1 MFELIDVNDLASL
14 AKIIDGNLTGENKR
28 FQYITT
34 DSRRINRDTLFL
46 ALLGEKYDGN
56 DFCETAIEAGAQ
68 AYISTKEIINKT
80 GIVVEDTYLALL
92 KMARYQQQQVNPK
105 TLAITGSN
113 GKTTLKE
120 MVAHI
125 LDEQESIKTKDNE
138 NNQFGIPFTVLRL
151 KPETRFLVLECGARK
166 LGDFDLI
173 SEYLKFDVLA
183 ITNINNSH
191 IEIFENQ
198 TNIIRTKTKLLDGLR
213 VGGSF
218 IDGAFED
225 WGTSDKLM
233 EMNQTFRVNVHH
245 NLERDSE
252 TKPLT
257 ENWNCTVVSGQEED
271 SLPGFFGLSFQQT
284 LSSSSKRF
292 QSPKKMN
299 LGPRHNCH
307 NALLA
312 ILAARELGVKCSESI
327 ERMCEFK
334 IPLTNR
340 YFLEYIGQHLLIND
354 TYNANP
360 ESFTSTINDLATN
373 ASYPKNKVLIIGDML
388 ELGQYS
394 EDEHAKILQQAISL
408 PNLKAIFVK
417 GEQFKNLIST
427 AKKKDKSSQFE
438 KIHILHKNEDFPL
451 SLLSDLLDQESVILI
466 KGSRMMNME
475 EYVDL
480 LKNNLL

>member
-1 MFELIDVNDLASL
+1 MFELIQVNDLASL
-14 AKIIDGNLTGENKR
+14 AKIIDGNLIGENKQ
-28 FQYITT
+28 FKYVTT
-34 DSRRINRDTLFL
+34 DSRNVSRNSLFL
-46 ALLGEKYDGN
+46 ALRGEKYNGHH
-56 DFCETAIEAGAQ
+56 FCESALEAGAE
-68 AYISTKEIINKT
+68 AYISTDEIINHT
-80 GIVVEDTYLALL
+80 GIVVKDTYLALL
-92 KMARYQQQQVNPK
+92 KMARHQQQQVNPK

-125 LDEQESIKTKDNE
+125 LDDESIKTKNNE

-151 KPETRFLVLECGARK
+151 KRETKFLVLECGARK

-173 SEYLKFDVLA
+173 SEYLKFDVLT

-191 IEIFENQ
+191 IGIFKNQ
-198 TNIIRTKTKLLDGLR
+198 ANIIKTKTKLLDGLTE
-213 VGGSF
+213 GGSF

-225 WGTSDKLM
+225 WGITDKLI
-233 EMNQTFRVNVHH
+233 EMNENFRVNVHH
-245 NLERDSE
+245 NVEQDSE
-252 TKPLT
+252 IKPLT
-257 ENWNCTVVSGQEED
+257 ENWSCTVVSGQEEG
-271 SLPGFFGLSFQQT
+271 SLPGLFGLSFQQT
-284 LSSSSKRF
+284 SNSSSKCF

-312 ILAARELGVKCSESI
+312 ILASRELGVQYSESI

-394 EDEHAKILQQAISL
+394 KDEHAKILQQAISL

-451 SLLSDLLDQESVILI
+451 SLLSDLLDKESVILI

-480 LKNNLL
+480 LKNNL

>member
-1 MFELIDVNDLASL
+1 
-14 AKIIDGNLTGENKR
+14 
-28 FQYITT
+28 
-34 DSRRINRDTLFL
+34 
-46 ALLGEKYDGN
+46 
-56 DFCETAIEAGAQ
+56 
-68 AYISTKEIINKT
+68 
-80 GIVVEDTYLALL
+80 
-92 KMARYQQQQVNPK
+92 
-105 TLAITGSN
+105 
-113 GKTTLKE
+113 

-125 LDEQESIKTKDNE
+125 LDDDESIKTKDNE

-151 KPETRFLVLECGARK
+151 KRETKFLVLECGARK

-198 TNIIRTKTKLLDGLR
+198 TNIIKTKTKLLDGLT

-233 EMNQTFRVNVHH
+233 EMNQTFCVNVHH

-252 TKPLT
+252 TKALT
-257 ENWNCTVVSGQEED
+257 ENWICTVVSGQEED
-271 SLPGFFGLSFQQT
+271 SLPGFYDLSFQQT
-284 LSSSSKRF
+284 LSSGSKRF

-312 ILAARELGVKCSESI
+312 ILVARELGIQYSESI
-327 ERMCEFK
+327 KRMCDFK
-334 IPLTNR
+334 TLLPNR
-340 YFLEYIGQHLLIND
+340 YFIEHIGQHVLIND

-360 ESFTSTINDLATN
+360 ESFTSAINDLATN
-373 ASYPKNKVLIIGDML
+373 GSYPKNKLLIMGDML

-394 EDEHAKILQQAISL
+394 EAEHAKVLQQAISL

-417 GEQFKNLIST
+417 GEKFKNLISK
-427 AKKKDKSSQFE
+427 AKQKDKGSQFK
-438 KIHILHKNEDFPL
+438 KIHVLHKTEDFPL
-451 SLLSDLLDQESVILI
+451 SFLSDLLDQKSVILI

>member
-34 DSRRINRDTLFL
+34 DSRRINQDSLFL

-68 AYISTKEIINKT
+68 AYISTREIINHS

-125 LDEQESIKTKDNE
+125 LDGHESIKTKDNE

-151 KPETRFLVLECGARK
+151 KRETRFLVLECGARK

-173 SEYLKFDVLA
+173 SEYLKFDVLV

-198 TNIIRTKTKLLDGLR
+198 TNIIKTKTKLLDGLTE
-213 VGGSF
+213 GGSF

-225 WGTSDKLM
+225 WGTSVSYTHL
-233 EMNQTFRVNVHH
+233 RAH
-245 NLERDSE
+245 E
-252 TKPLT
+252 T
-257 ENWNCTVVSGQEED
+257 
-271 SLPGFFGLSFQQT
+271 
-284 LSSSSKRF
+284 
-292 QSPKKMN
+292 
-299 LGPRHNCH
+299 
-307 NALLA
+307 
-312 ILAARELGVKCSESI
+312 
-327 ERMCEFK
+327 
-334 IPLTNR
+334 
-340 YFLEYIGQHLLIND
+340 
-354 TYNANP
+354 
-360 ESFTSTINDLATN
+360 
-373 ASYPKNKVLIIGDML
+373 
-388 ELGQYS
+388 
-394 EDEHAKILQQAISL
+394 
-408 PNLKAIFVK
+408 
-417 GEQFKNLIST
+417 
-427 AKKKDKSSQFE
+427 
-438 KIHILHKNEDFPL
+438 
-451 SLLSDLLDQESVILI
+451 
-466 KGSRMMNME
+466 
-475 EYVDL
+475 
-480 LKNNLL
+480 

>member
-1 MFELIDVNDLASL
+1 LFELIDVNDLASL
-14 AKIIDGNLTGENKR
+14 AKIIGGNLTGENKK
-28 FQYITT
+28 FKYITT
-34 DSRRINRDTLFL
+34 DSRRINQDSLFL

-56 DFCETAIEAGAQ
+56 EFCETAIEAGAQ
-68 AYISTKEIINKT
+68 AYISSREIINKT

-92 KMARYQQQQVNPK
+92 KMAKYQQQQVNPK

-125 LDEQESIKTKDNE
+125 LDNYESITTKNNE

-198 TNIIRTKTKLLDGLR
+198 TNIIKTKTKLLNGLT

-225 WGTSDKLM
+225 WGTSDELM

-252 TKPLT
+252 AKTST
-257 ENWNCTVVSGQEED
+257 ENWNCTVVSAQEED
-271 SLPGFFGLSFQQT
+271 SLPGFFDLSFQQT
-284 LSSSSKRF
+284 LSSSSKHF
-292 QSPKKMN
+292 QSPQKMN
-299 LGPRHNCH
+299 LGPVHNCH
-307 NALLA
+307 NALMA
-312 ILAARELGVKCSESI
+312 ILAVREFGIEYSESI

-334 IPLTNR
+334 TPLPNR
-340 YFLEYIGQHLLIND
+340 YFIEHVGQHVLIND

-360 ESFTSTINDLATN
+360 ESYTSAINDLATN
-373 ASYPKNKVLIIGDML
+373 SSYPKNKLLIMGDML

-394 EDEHAKILQQAISL
+394 EAEHAKILQQAISL

-417 GEQFKNLIST
+417 GEKFKNLISR
-427 AKKKDKSSQFE
+427 AKQKDKRSQFE
-438 KIHILHKNEDFPL
+438 KIHILHKTEDFPL
-451 SLLSDLLDQESVILI
+451 SLLSDLLDQKSVILI

>member
-46 ALLGEKYDGN
+46 ALFGEKYDGN

-245 NLERDSE
+245 NLERNSD

-271 SLPGFFGLSFQQT
+271 SLPGFFDLSFQQT
-284 LSSSSKRF
+284 LNSSSKRF
-292 QSPKKMN
+292 QSPKN
-299 LGPRHNCH
+299 CLLYTSPSPRD
-307 NALLA
+307 ATLA
-312 ILAARELGVKCSESI
+312 R
-327 ERMCEFK
+327 
-334 IPLTNR
+334 IP
-340 YFLEYIGQHLLIND
+340 
-354 TYNANP
+354 
-360 ESFTSTINDLATN
+360 
-373 ASYPKNKVLIIGDML
+373 
-388 ELGQYS
+388 
-394 EDEHAKILQQAISL
+394 
-408 PNLKAIFVK
+408 
-417 GEQFKNLIST
+417 
-427 AKKKDKSSQFE
+427 SSA
-438 KIHILHKNEDFPL
+438 
-451 SLLSDLLDQESVILI
+451 
-466 KGSRMMNME
+466 
-475 EYVDL
+475 
-480 LKNNLL
+480 

>member
-1 MFELIDVNDLASL
+1 LFELIDVNDLASL
-14 AKIIDGNLTGENKR
+14 AKIIGGNLTGENKQ
-28 FQYITT
+28 FKYITT
-34 DSRRINRDTLFL
+34 DSRKINQNSLFL
-46 ALLGEKYDGN
+46 ALLGEKYDGH
-56 DFCETAIEAGAQ
+56 DFCETAIKAGAQ
-68 AYISTKEIINKT
+68 AYISTKEIINHS

-125 LDEQESIKTKDNE
+125 LDGHESIKTKDNE

-151 KPETRFLVLECGARK
+151 KRETRFLVLECGARK

-173 SEYLKFDVLA
+173 SEYLKFDVLV

-198 TNIIRTKTKLLDGLR
+198 TNIIKTKTKLLDGLTE
-213 VGGSF
+213 GGSF

-233 EMNQTFRVNVHH
+233 EINQTFRVNVHH
-245 NLERDSE
+245 NLEQDSE

-257 ENWNCTVVSGQEED
+257 ENWNCTVVSGQQEG

-312 ILAARELGVKCSESI
+312 ILAARELGVQYSESI
-327 ERMCEFK
+327 ERLCEFK
-334 IPLTNR
+334 TPLTNR
-340 YFLEYIGQHLLIND
+340 YFIEHIGKHILIDD

-360 ESFTSTINDLATN
+360 ESFTSAINDLATN
-373 ASYPKNKVLIIGDML
+373 DSYPKNKLLIMGDML

-394 EDEHAKILQQAISL
+394 EAEHAKVLQQVISL

-417 GEQFKNLIST
+417 GEKFKNLISK
-427 AKKKDKSSQFE
+427 AKQKDKRSQFE
-438 KIHILHKNEDFPL
+438 KIHVLHKTEDFPL
-451 SLLSDLLDQESVILI
+451 SLLSDLLDKKSVILI
-466 KGSRMMNME
+466 KGSRLMNME

>member
-14 AKIIDGNLTGENKR
+14 AKIIGGNLVGGNRR
-28 FQYITT
+28 FKYITT
-34 DSRRINRDTLFL
+34 DSRKISQDSLFL
-46 ALLGEKYDGN
+46 ALIGEKYDGH
-56 DFCETAIEAGAQ
+56 DFCETAIKAGAQ
-68 AYISTKEIINKT
+68 AYISTKEISNYA

-125 LDEQESIKTKDNE
+125 LDLHELIKTKDNE

-151 KPETRFLVLECGARK
+151 KRETRFLVLECGARK

-173 SEYLKFDVLA
+173 SEYLKFDLVA
-183 ITNINNSH
+183 ITNISNSH

-198 TNIIRTKTKLLDGLR
+198 ANIIKTKTKLLDGIAD
-213 VGGSF
+213 GGTF

-225 WGTSDKLM
+225 WSTSDKLM

-245 NLERDSE
+245 KFEEDLDN
-252 TKPLT
+252 KQLT
-257 ENWNCTVVSGQEED
+257 ENWSCTVVSDHETN
-271 SLPGFFGLSFQQT
+271 SLPGFFSLSFKQ
-284 LSSSSKRF
+284 LSSSSSKRF

-312 ILAARELGVKCSESI
+312 ILSARELGVKYSVSI
-327 ERMCEFK
+327 ERMCEFEN
-334 IPLTNR
+334 PLTNR

-360 ESFTSTINDLATN
+360 ESFVSAINDLATN
-373 ASYPKNKVLIIGDML
+373 SSYPKNKLLIMGDML

-394 EDEHAKILQQAISL
+394 EVEHTKILQQALSL
-408 PNLKAIFVK
+408 KNLKAIFVK
-417 GEQFKNLIST
+417 GEKFQNLIT
-427 AKKKDKSSQFE
+427 LAKQKDKISQFD
-438 KIHILHKNEDFPL
+438 KIHVLRKPEDFPL
-451 SLLSDLLDQESVILI
+451 DLLPDLLDQESVIFI

-475 EYVDL
+475 EYIDL
-480 LKNNLL
+480 LKNNL

>member
-14 AKIIDGNLTGENKR
+14 AKIIGGNLTGENKQFR
-28 FQYITT
+28 YITT
-34 DSRRINRDTLFL
+34 DSRKINQNSLFL
-46 ALLGEKYDGN
+46 ALLGEKYDGH
-56 DFCETAIEAGAQ
+56 DFCETAIKAGAQ
-68 AYISTKEIINKT
+68 AYISTKEIINHS
-80 GIVVEDTYLALL
+80 GIVVEDTYLALM

-125 LDEQESIKTKDNE
+125 LDGHESIKTKDNE

-151 KPETRFLVLECGARK
+151 KRETRFLVLECGARK

-173 SEYLKFDVLA
+173 SEYLKFDVLV

-198 TNIIRTKTKLLDGLR
+198 TNIIKTKTKLLDGLTE
-213 VGGSF
+213 GGSF

-233 EMNQTFRVNVHH
+233 EINQTFRVNVHH
-245 NLERDSE
+245 NLEQDSE

-257 ENWNCTVVSGQEED
+257 ENWNCTVVSGQQEG

-299 LGPRHNCH
+299 LGPMHNCH
-307 NALLA
+307 NVLLA
-312 ILAARELGVKCSESI
+312 ILAARELGVQYSESI
-327 ERMCEFK
+327 KRMCEFK
-334 IPLTNR
+334 TPLPNR
-340 YFLEYIGQHLLIND
+340 YFIEHIGQHVLIND

-360 ESFTSTINDLATN
+360 SSFQAVAESA
-373 ASYPKNKVLIIGDML
+373 AAMYPGRRKIAVVGRMA
-388 ELGQYS
+388 ELGVNSPELHRQVGAMLAAS
-394 EDEHAKILQQAISL
+394 GFEQLLAFGEDDSRYYAEGWRTVQNFPGVPCQFVTLDALVAAFPQLQNPGDVVL
-408 PNLKAIFVK
+408 V
-417 GEQFKNLIST
+417 
-427 AKKKDKSSQFE
+427 
-438 KIHILHKNEDFPL
+438 
-451 SLLSDLLDQESVILI
+451 
-466 KGSRMMNME
+466 KGSRSAGME
-475 EYVDL
+475 RFVQQVAEP
-480 LKNNLL
+480 

>member
-14 AKIIDGNLTGENKR
+14 AKIIGGNLVGGNRR
-28 FQYITT
+28 FKYITT
-34 DSRRINRDTLFL
+34 DSRKISQDSLFL
-46 ALLGEKYDGN
+46 ALIGEKYDGH

-68 AYISTKEIINKT
+68 AYISTKEISNYA
-80 GIVVEDTYLALL
+80 GIVVEDTYMALL
-92 KMARYQQQQVNPK
+92 KMARYQQQQVNPR

-125 LDEQESIKTKDNE
+125 LDLHELIKTKDNE

-151 KPETRFLVLECGARK
+151 KRETRFLVLECGARK

-173 SEYLKFDVLA
+173 SQYLKFDLVA
-183 ITNINNSH
+183 ITNISNSH

-198 TNIIRTKTKLLDGLR
+198 ANIIKTKTKLLDGIAD
-213 VGGSF
+213 GGTF

-225 WGTSDKLM
+225 WSTSDKLM

-245 NLERDSE
+245 KFKEDLD

-257 ENWNCTVVSGQEED
+257 ENWSCTVVSGHEKN
-271 SLPGFFGLSFQQT
+271 SLPGFFSLSFEQVS
-284 LSSSSKRF
+284 SSSSKRF

-307 NALLA
+307 NTLLA
-312 ILAARELGVKCSESI
+312 ILSARELGVKYSVSI
-327 ERMCEFK
+327 ERMCEFEN
-334 IPLTNR
+334 PLTNR
-340 YFLEYIGQHLLIND
+340 YFLEYIGQHLFIND

-360 ESFTSTINDLATN
+360 ESFASAINDLATN
-373 ASYPKNKVLIIGDML
+373 SSYPKNKLLIMGDML

-394 EDEHAKILQQAISL
+394 EVEHTKILQQALSL
-408 PNLKAIFVK
+408 KNLKAIFVK
-417 GEQFKNLIST
+417 GEKFQNLIT
-427 AKKKDKSSQFE
+427 LAKQKDKISQFD
-438 KIHILHKNEDFPL
+438 KIHVLRKTEDFPL
-451 SLLSDLLDQESVILI
+451 DLLPDLLDQESVIFI

-475 EYVDL
+475 EYIDL
-480 LKNNLL
+480 LKNNL

>member
-14 AKIIDGNLTGENKR
+14 AKIIGGNLVGGNRR
-28 FQYITT
+28 FKYITT
-34 DSRRINRDTLFL
+34 DSRKISQDSLFL
-46 ALLGEKYDGN
+46 ALIGEKYDGH
-56 DFCETAIEAGAQ
+56 DFCETAIESGAE
-68 AYISTKEIINKT
+68 AYISTREISNYA

-125 LDEQESIKTKDNE
+125 LDLHELIKTKDNE

-151 KPETRFLVLECGARK
+151 KRETRFLVLECGARK

-173 SEYLKFDVLA
+173 SEYLKFDLVA
-183 ITNINNSH
+183 ITNISNSH

-198 TNIIRTKTKLLDGLR
+198 ANIIKTKTKLLDGIED
-213 VGGSF
+213 GGTF

-225 WGTSDKLM
+225 WSTSDKLM

-245 NLERDSE
+245 KFEEDLDN
-252 TKPLT
+252 KQLT
-257 ENWNCTVVSGQEED
+257 ENWSCTVVSDHETN
-271 SLPGFFGLSFQQT
+271 SLPGFFSLSFKQ
-284 LSSSSKRF
+284 LSSSSSKRF

-312 ILAARELGVKCSESI
+312 ILSARELGVKYSVSI
-327 ERMCEFK
+327 QRMCEFEN
-334 IPLTNR
+334 PLTNR

-360 ESFTSTINDLATN
+360 ESFSSAINDLATN
-373 ASYPKNKVLIIGDML
+373 SSYPKNKLLIMGDML

-394 EDEHAKILQQAISL
+394 EVEHTKILQQALSL
-408 PNLKAIFVK
+408 KNLKAIFVK
-417 GEQFKNLIST
+417 GEKFQNLLT
-427 AKKKDKSSQFE
+427 LAKQKDKISQFD
-438 KIHILHKNEDFPL
+438 KIHVLRKPEDFPL
-451 SLLSDLLDQESVILI
+451 DLLPDLLDQESVIFI

-475 EYVDL
+475 EYIDL
-480 LKNNLL
+480 LKNNL

>member
-14 AKIIDGNLTGENKR
+14 AKIIGGNLTGENKK
-28 FQYITT
+28 FKYITT
-34 DSRRINRDTLFL
+34 DSRRINQDSLFL

-56 DFCETAIEAGAQ
+56 DFCEKAIEAGAQ
-68 AYISTKEIINKT
+68 AYISTREIINHT

-92 KMARYQQQQVNPK
+92 KMAKYQQQQVSPK

-125 LDEQESIKTKDNE
+125 LDNDESITTKDNE

-151 KPETRFLVLECGARK
+151 KCETKFLVLECGARK

-173 SEYLKFDVLA
+173 SKYLKFDVLA

-198 TNIIRTKTKLLDGLR
+198 ANIIKTKTKLLDGLTD
-213 VGGSF
+213 GGSF
-218 IDGAFED
+218 IDGAFEN
-225 WGTSDKLM
+225 WGKSDKPM

-245 NLERDSE
+245 NLEGTSE

-257 ENWNCTVVSGQEED
+257 QHWICTFVSGQEEG
-271 SLPGFFGLSFQQT
+271 SLPGFFSLSFQQT
-284 LSSSSKRF
+284 SNSSSRRFQSSKR
-292 QSPKKMN
+292 MN
-299 LGPRHNCH
+299 LGPKHNCH
-307 NALLA
+307 NALMA
-312 ILAARELGVKCSESI
+312 ILAARELGVKYSESI
-327 ERMCEFK
+327 ERLCEFTS
-334 IPLTNR
+334 PLTNR
-340 YFLEYIGQHLLIND
+340 YFIEHIGQHLLIND

-360 ESFTSTINDLATN
+360 ESFASALNDLATN
-373 ASYPKNKVLIIGDML
+373 GSYPESKLLIIGDMF

-394 EDEHAKILQQAISL
+394 EAEHAKIFQQAINV

-417 GEQFKNLIST
+417 GEKFKNLVSK
-427 AKKKDKSSQFE
+427 AKQKDKGSQFE
-438 KIHILHKNEDFPL
+438 KIHVLHKTEDFPL
-451 SLLSDLLDQESVILI
+451 SLLSDLLDRKSVILI

>member
-14 AKIIDGNLTGENKR
+14 AKIIGGNLIGENKR
-28 FQYITT
+28 FKYITT
-34 DSRRINRDTLFL
+34 DSRRINQDSLFL
-46 ALLGEKYDGN
+46 ALLGDKYEGN

-68 AYISTKEIINKT
+68 AYISTREIINHS

-92 KMARYQQQQVNPK
+92 KMARYQQQQVNPE

-125 LDEQESIKTKDNE
+125 LDNDESITTKDNE
-138 NNQFGIPFTVLRL
+138 NNQFGIPFTVLKL

-198 TNIIRTKTKLLDGLR
+198 TNIIKTKTKLLDGLT

-218 IDGAFED
+218 IDGAFEN

-233 EMNQTFRVNVHH
+233 EMSQTFRVNVHH

-252 TKPLT
+252 TKLLT

-271 SLPGFFGLSFQQT
+271 SLPGFFDLSFQQT
-284 LSSSSKRF
+284 LSSSSKCF

-307 NALLA
+307 NVLLA
-312 ILAARELGVKCSESI
+312 ILAARELGVQYSESI

-334 IPLTNR
+334 TPLPNR
-340 YFLEYIGQHLLIND
+340 YFIEHIGQHVLIND

-360 ESFTSTINDLATN
+360 ESFTSAINDLATN
-373 ASYPKNKVLIIGDML
+373 GSYPKNKLLIMGDML

-394 EDEHAKILQQAISL
+394 EAEHAKILQQAISL
-408 PNLKAIFVK
+408 PNIKAIFVK
-417 GEQFKNLIST
+417 GEKFKSLIST
-427 AKKKDKSSQFE
+427 AKQKDKRSQFE
-438 KIHILHKNEDFPL
+438 KIHILHKNENFPMA
-451 SLLSDLLDQESVILI
+451 LLLDLLDQESVILI
-466 KGSRMMNME
+466 KGSRMMHME

-480 LKNNLL
+480 LKNNL